1 MRCRHDLFTAELP
14 LGIVE
19 EHYALLPSDA
29 RLSKRGS
36 NEERKTEN
44 RVQSSEGLYRSSG
57 QGSLRPVHRLSAG
70 EIEAMGDSLY
80 ARSANA

>member
-1 MRCRHDLFTAELP
+1 MKCCDDLFTAEFP

-19 EHYALLPSDA
+19 EHYGLLPSDA

-44 RVQSSEGLYRSSG
+44 RIQSSEGLYRSSG
-57 QGSLRPVHRLSAG
+57 QGCLWPVHRLPVG
-70 EIEAMGDSLY
+70 EIETMGNSVY
-80 ARSANA
+80 A